1 MLRDVS
7 FRLAPVD
14 AFDASDMLSELRGGS
29 ILDALRGQPA
39 ADRASVIDV
48 LVRAARLGADF
59 PEIEELNINPLVAL
73 AGGAIA
79 ADARVLLGESAP
91 SADQGSTRSH
101 LVPA

>member
-1 MLRDVS
+1 MQS
-7 FRLAPVD
+7 H
-14 AFDASDMLSELRGGS
+14 S
-29 ILDALRGQPA
+29 A
-39 ADRASVIDV
+39 ADRASVIGV

-59 PEIEELNINPLVAL
+59 PEIEELDINPLVAL

-79 ADARVLLGESAP
+79 ANARVLLGESAP